1 MNELITKEVTIN
13 GSTFIGVYKGG
24 KVYTPLRKF
33 CEFLG
38 IAFSSQLQRIKR
50 DETLAL
56 GLTVFKINTVEN
68 NIEKQREMLM
78 LENSFLPLWLAGIK
92 ANQCR
97 EEIRDNLIKFKLEAK
112 DILAEAFFGK
122 RINQKIENKDWV
134 LDRIQIRL
142 DQCKI
147 IEDQILELTDVL
159 NGKYEEIKDLSRI
172 KQETSEHF
180 LKQFK
185 CESKYDASQEKLPEI
200 IIPND
205 EEEEEN
211 E

>member
-13 GSTFIGVYKGG
+13 GSTFIGVYKDG

-38 IAFSSQLQRIKR
+38 INFDGQRQRIRR
-50 DETLAL
+50 DETLNQGACIL
-56 GLTVFKINTVEN
+56 HLPSNRGEQAT
-68 NIEKQREMLM
+68 LM

-122 RINQKIENKDWV
+122 RENERLENKDWAI
-134 LDRIQIRL
+134 DRMHIRL
-142 DQCKI
+142 NQCKF
-147 IEDQILELTDVL
+147 IED
-159 NGKYEEIKDLSRI
+159 
-172 KQETSEHF
+172 
-180 LKQFK
+180 
-185 CESKYDASQEKLPEI
+185 
-200 IIPND
+200 
-205 EEEEEN
+205 
-211 E
+211 

>member
-1 MNELITKEVTIN
+1 MKELITKEVTIN
-13 GSTFIGVYKGG
+13 GSTFIGVYKDG

-38 IAFSSQLQRIKR
+38 IGFTGQHQRIQR
-50 DETLAL
+50 DETLRQ
-56 GLTVFKINTVEN
+56 GVCKIHIPTNSGIQEAV
-68 NIEKQREMLM
+68 M

-122 RINQKIENKDWV
+122 RINQNLKNKDWV
-134 LDRIQIRL
+134 LDRIQIRI

-147 IEDQILELTDVL
+147 IEDQILELTDIL
-159 NGKYEEIKDLSRI
+159 NGKYEEIEDLSRI
-172 KQETSEHF
+172 KQETSQHF

-185 CESKYDASQEKLPEI
+185 SESKYDASKEKLPEI
-200 IIPND
+200 IIPED
-205 EEEEEN
+205 
-211 E
+211 